1 MASVTGFLLTRHWR
15 DGPDGV
21 ELVFWAHS
29 TAGPLR
35 LVFTGQRAVCF
46 TPADTVLDPAD
57 LPGLRLE
64 RKRLRLNTLDGR
76 PVDGLYFPH
85 QRDMRRLRAHA
96 KEVGIPLYES
106 DLKPHD
112 RFLMERFIMAPLEV
126 VGEAVERPGYLEF
139 HNPRVRRGACD
150 LRLSYVSLD
159 IETDGI
165 DGEILSIALCNKD
178 VEMICMQ
185 GEAAHWES
193 DLPIRW
199 FGDEAA
205 LLAGFLEA
213 FQALDPD
220 LLLGWNLINFDL
232 DYLQRRC
239 RLHRVPFAF
248 GRGGDNAAVLPPQ
261 RGGQTRFPSLPG
273 RVALDGIDTL
283 RAAFWSFES
292 FELGFVAERLLG
304 RKKLIEEPTGKIEE
318 IRRLFREDR
327 PALAAYNLEDCR
339 LVEAIFEK
347 AVLIDFAV
355 QREVMTGLPLGRQGG
370 SVAAFDNLY
379 LPRLH
384 RAGAVAPDV
393 GASQATESSPGGYV
407 MDSQPGIYDNVL
419 VLDFK
424 SLYPSII
431 RTFRIDPL
439 GLACPGE
446 DPVPGFL
453 GAGFARDGAILPA
466 IITEL
471 WGKRDVAK
479 REGNRAL
486 IQAIKIIMNSFYGVL
501 GSSGCRFF
509 DPRLASSITRR
520 GHEIIQRSRDHIEA
534 QGYRVIYG
542 DTDSVFV
549 LLGPDYTPSDA
560 RQVGETLAA
569 SLNRWWQET
578 IAREF
583 RLESFLEIEF
593 ETHFLRF
600 LMPTIRGAKTGCKKR
615 YAGTVRNAKG
625 ELEVVFKGLES
636 VRSDWTPLA
645 QSFQRE
651 LYRRVFFRE
660 PWEGFVRETVSQ
672 LTSGALDDQLVYRKR
687 LRQPLEAYRRNVP
700 PHVQAARKLAN
711 PGRMIR
717 YLITVNGPE
726 PVSARTSPIDYQHY
740 LDRQLAPVADGILH
754 FLGDSFGRLT
764 TTQLELFASE

>member
-1 MASVTGFLLTRHWR
+1 M
-15 DGPDGV
+15 
-21 ELVFWAHS
+21 
-29 TAGPLR
+29 
-35 LVFTGQRAVCF
+35 FTGQRAVCF
-46 TPADTVLDPAD
+46 TPADTALDPAD

-64 RKRLRLNTLDGR
+64 RKRLRLHALDGR
-76 PVDGLYFPH
+76 PVDGLYFHH
-85 QRDMRRLRAHA
+85 QRDLGRLRAHA
-96 KEVGIPLYES
+96 TAAGIPLYES
-106 DLKPHD
+106 DVKPHD
-112 RFLMERFIMAPLEV
+112 RFLMERFITAPLEV
-126 VGEAVERPGYLEF
+126 AGEAVERRGYLEF
-139 HNPRVRRGACD
+139 HNPAVRPAACD
-150 LRLSYVSLD
+150 PRLSYVSLD

-178 VEMICMQ
+178 AEMICMQ

-213 FQALDPD
+213 FRALDPD

-239 RLHRVPFAF
+239 RLHRLPFAF
-248 GRGGDNAAVLPPQ
+248 GRGGDNAAILPPQ

-304 RKKLIEEPTGKIEE
+304 RKKLIEEPAGKIEE

-347 AVLIDFAV
+347 TDLIDFAV
-355 QREVMTGLPLGRQGG
+355 AAGGHDRPAPGAPGRLGGRLRQ
-370 SVAAFDNLY
+370 SVPAPAASGRRWW
-379 LPRLH
+379 PPTW
-384 RAGAVAPDV
+384 AP
-393 GASQATESSPGGYV
+393 SQATESSPGGYV
-407 MDSQPGIYDNVL
+407 MDSQPGLYDNVL

-439 GLACPGE
+439 GLARPGD

-453 GAGFARDGAILPA
+453 GAGFSRDGSILPA

-471 WGKRDVAK
+471 WR
-479 REGNRAL
+479 
-486 IQAIKIIMNSFYGVL
+486 Q
-501 GSSGCRFF
+501 
-509 DPRLASSITRR
+509 TRR
-520 GHEIIQRSRDHIEA
+520 GQARGEPRPDPGHQDHHEFLLRRAGLQRLPFLRPAAGQQHHPPRPRDHPA
-534 QGYRVIYG
+534 QPRLTSRRRVIG
-542 DTDSVFV
+542 SSTATPTRCSCCS
-549 LLGPDYTPSDA
+549 GPDYDGVRCTRRSARPWRPPSIDGG
-560 RQVGETLAA
+560 RRP
-569 SLNRWWQET
+569 LNRSFVSQ
-578 IAREF
+578 
-583 RLESFLEIEF
+583 SFLEIEF

-600 LMPTIRGAKTGCKKR
+600 LMPTIRGAETGSKKR
-615 YAGTVRNAKG
+615 YAGTVRNAEG
-625 ELEVVFKGLES
+625 EFELVFKGLES

-651 LYRRVFFRE
+651 LYRRVFLRE
-660 PWEGFVRETVSQ
+660 PWEGFVRETVAR
-672 LTSGALDDQLVYRKR
+672 LKSGALDDQLVYRKR

-711 PGRMIR
+711 PGRVIR

-754 FLGDSFGRLT
+754 FLGDSFARLT
-764 TTQLELFASE
+764 ATQLELFAP